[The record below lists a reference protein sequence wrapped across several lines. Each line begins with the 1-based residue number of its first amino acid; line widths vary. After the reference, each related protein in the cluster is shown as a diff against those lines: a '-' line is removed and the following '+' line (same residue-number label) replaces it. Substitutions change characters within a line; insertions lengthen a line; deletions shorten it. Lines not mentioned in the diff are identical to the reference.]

1 MRNRF
6 IVATLRDMETNEEK
20 MYTFDSYEE
29 YFNETFSPW
38 CEILFA
44 TDFKVK
50 GDTYDERKNF
60 VRDMAINYSNN
71 QACGLSWHEVA
82 MVSDMFYTLGKRY
95 GLLKEFRENA
105 IC

>member
-1 MRNRF
+1 MGKF
-6 IVATLRDMETNEEK
+6 IVATLRDTETNEEK
-20 MYTFDSYEE
+20 MYMFDSYEE

-38 CEILFA
+38 VEILFA

-50 GDTYDERKNF
+50 GKTYADRKEF
-60 VRDMAINYSNN
+60 VRQLAIDYSNN
-71 QACGLSWHEVA
+71 QACGLTWSEVA

-95 GLLKEFRENA
+95 GLLKEFRENC